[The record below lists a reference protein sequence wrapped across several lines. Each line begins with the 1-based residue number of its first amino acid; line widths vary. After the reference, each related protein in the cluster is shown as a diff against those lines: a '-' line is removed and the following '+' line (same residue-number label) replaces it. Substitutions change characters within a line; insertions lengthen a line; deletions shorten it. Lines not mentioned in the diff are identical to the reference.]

1 MKIRKKSKKKDQH
14 KKKYILLIIC
24 IIVILSLILLILSL
38 TKNRDTKF
46 KIENRNIEIKKEQK
60 KDNGTYETI
69 AWIRVEGT
77 NIDYPIIIDTTGEY
91 TNPVEKDAYGWLNSY
106 TKEYTNNLTVDGH
119 NIFNLGVPK
128 KSAKNFTR
136 FEELMSFVYYDF
148 AKENQ
153 FIQLTMNGKNYLYQI
168 FAVSFMYDLDFGY
181 LPTEKVNKKEQQEK
195 IDFVT
200 KQSIYKYKI
209 KVDSNDNILNVAT
222 CTRLFGKNERTNFVV
237 SAKLVNDKVLK
248 LNKVKKTKKYKKVDK
263 KMKGSENNDK
273 DNETESA

>member
-1 MKIRKKSKKKDQH
+1 MKIRKKNKKNQH
-14 KKKYILLIIC
+14 VKQYTLLIIG

-46 KIENRNIEIKKEQK
+46 KVESRIQQVTKESK

-69 AWIRVEGT
+69 AWVRVEGT

-91 TNPVEKDAYGWLNSY
+91 KNPVEKDAYGWLNSY
-106 TKEYTNNLTVDGH
+106 TKKYTNNLTVDGH

-153 FIQLTMNGKNYLYQI
+153 FIQLTMNGKDYLYQV
-168 FAVSFMYDLDFGY
+168 FAVSFMYDLDFSF
-181 LPTEKVNKKEQQEK
+181 LPADKVTKKEQQET
-195 IDFVT
+195 IDFI
-200 KQSIYKYKI
+200 QSRSIYKYNI
-209 KVDSNDNILNVAT
+209 KVNSDDNILNVAT
-222 CTRLFGKNERTNFVV
+222 CTRLFGKNGRTNFVV
-237 SAKLVNDKVLK
+237 SAKLVDKEKVLR
-248 LNKVKKTKKYKKVDK
+248 LNKVKKTKEYKKVDK
-263 KMKGSENNDK
+263 KMKGSELDGKN
-273 DNETESA
+273 NETESA